1 MRSFSRAA
9 VFVLVPLIAAGPA
22 HALSYVVGYG
32 APDPG
37 AATGEDLIS
46 GFEGPLPGGYTLI
59 GNYTLA
65 TGSGAPAG
73 DGTQYLSVSPDP
85 SGVTFTTIDLTNVSF
100 YWGAVDASALVEVLG
115 YDGVTM
121 LTVSGADLAD
131 TRLYFTAG
139 ADEAITGLHF
149 TANGDA
155 YGVDDVA
162 GTLLT
167 GEISSPTPEPAAW
180 ALIVAGFG
188 VSGTALRR
196 QRRTVAI

>member
-22 HALSYVVGYG
+22 HAVSYVVGYG

-37 AATGEDLIS
+37 AAAGEDLIS
-46 GFEGPLPGGYTLI
+46 DFEGPLPGGYTLI

-73 DGTQYLSVSPDP
+73 DGTQYLSVSLDP

-100 YWGAVDASALVEVLG
+100 YWDAVDASASVEVLG

-121 LTVSGADLAD
+121 LTVSGADLGD

-155 YGVDDVA
+155 YGVDDIA

-188 VSGTALRR
+188 VAGTALRR

>member
-1 MRSFSRAA
+1 MWSFSRAA
-9 VFVLVPLIAAGPA
+9 VLLLMPLIAAGPA
-22 HALSYVVGYG
+22 HAVSYVVGYG

-37 AATGEDLIS
+37 AAIGEDPITD
-46 GFEGPLPGGYTLI
+46 FEGPLPGGYTLT
-59 GNYTLA
+59 GDYTFA
-65 TGSGAPAG
+65 SGSGAPAG

-85 SGVTFTTIDLTNVSF
+85 AGVTFTTIDLTNVSF
-100 YWGAVDASALVEVLG
+100 YWGAVDAFASVEVLG

-121 LTVSGADLAD
+121 FTLSGADLAN

-139 ADEAITGLHF
+139 ADEVITGLHF
-149 TANGDA
+149 TATGDA

-180 ALIVAGFG
+180 ALMVAGFG
-188 VSGTALRR
+188 IVGTALRR
-196 QRRTVAI
+196 DRRTLAI

>member
-1 MRSFSRAA
+1 MRSFSRAV
-9 VFVLVPLIAAGPA
+9 VFVLVPLIAAGPV
-22 HALSYVVGYG
+22 HAISYVVGYG

-37 AATGEDLIS
+37 AAIGEDLITD
-46 GFEGPLPGGYTLI
+46 FDGPLPGGYTLI

-65 TGSGAPAG
+65 TGSGAPAS

-85 SGVTFTTIDLTNVSF
+85 AGVTLTTIDLTTVSF
-100 YWGAVDASALVEVLG
+100 YWGTVDASASVEVLG

-121 LTVSGADLAD
+121 LTVSGADLAN

-139 ADEAITGLHF
+139 ADQAITGLHF
-149 TANGDA
+149 AATGDA

-167 GEISSPTPEPAAW
+167 GEVASPTPEPAAW

-188 VSGTALRR
+188 VAGTSLRR